1 MRRLKELSNRVK
13 SILEENEKARN
24 SDNVLY
30 LYVLRSYGEE
40 KGIDVD
46 KMSVPMLL
54 LHCKDMGLPSLE
66 SMGRARRKVQELYP
80 ELRAN
85 DDVQAIK
92 EEQEEAYRKFARE
105 VHCVRGDKAYEDKRM
120 HPVC

>member
-1 MRRLKELSNRVK
+1 MKRLKELSNRVK
-13 SILEENEKARN
+13 TILENNESARN

-40 KGIDVD
+40 KGLDID

-80 ELRAN
+80 ELKAVG
-85 DDVQAIK
+85 DVQAMR
-92 EEQEEAYRKFARE
+92 EEQAEAYRAFARE
-105 VHCVRGDKAYEDKRM
+105 VHYV
-120 HPVC
+120 

>member
-1 MRRLKELSNRVK
+1 MKRLKELSKRVK
-13 SILEENEKARN
+13 NILEENEIARN

-30 LYVLRSYGEE
+30 LYVLRSYGGEN
-40 KGIDVD
+40 GVDID

-80 ELRAN
+80 ELRASG
-85 DDVQAIK
+85 DVQVLK
-92 EEQEEAYRKFARE
+92 KEQEEAYRQFARE
-105 VHCVRGDKAYEDKRM
+105 VHRV
-120 HPVC
+120 

>member
-1 MRRLKELSNRVK
+1 MKRLKELSNRVK
-13 SILEENEKARN
+13 TILETNESARN

-40 KGIDVD
+40 KGLDID

-80 ELRAN
+80 ELKAVG
-85 DDVQAIK
+85 DVQAMR
-92 EEQEEAYRKFARE
+92 EEQEEAYRAFARG
-105 VHCVRGDKAYEDKRM
+105 VHYV
-120 HPVC
+120 

>member
-1 MRRLKELSNRVK
+1 MKRLRELSQRVK
-13 SILEENEKARN
+13 TILEENEKARD

-40 KGIDVD
+40 KGLDID

-80 ELRAN
+80 ELRAS
-85 DDVQAIK
+85 DDVQTIK
-92 EEQEEAYRKFARE
+92 QEREEAYRAFARE
-105 VHCVRGDKAYEDKRM
+105 VHYV
-120 HPVC
+120 